1 MRIGVISGVTA
12 GSDGTIDGV
21 VREAK
26 ALEGRGL
33 ATLWLPNIFGLDAI
47 TTLAIA
53 GRETKTI
60 ELGTAVV
67 PTYPRHPVAMAQ
79 QALTA
84 GAAA

>member
-47 TTLAIA
+47 TTLAT
-53 GRETKTI
+53 G
-60 ELGTAVV
+60 
-67 PTYPRHPVAMAQ
+67 
-79 QALTA
+79 
-84 GAAA
+84 